1 MTKATQDPEDASV
14 DLALDLDEEQLAQ
27 LDALI
32 EEHAT
37 PSRRLTREEMLHL
50 LVERGSDL
58 VAQGESLLP
67 YLDSPPAGDDT
78 TKP

>member
-1 MTKATQDPEDASV
+1 MINPTEDPADASV

-27 LDALI
+27 IDALI

-37 PSRRLTREEMLHL
+37 PSRRLTREEMLQL
-50 LVERGSDL
+50 LVERGCDL

-67 YLDSPPAGDDT
+67 YVESPPAADDT
-78 TKP
+78 TKH